1 MRQEHSKLP
10 PMGHRRAARWRRDAI
25 LSLAKSVICTSARN
39 STGMKP
45 RGPMRAY
52 SNT

>member
-1 MRQEHSKLP
+1 
-10 PMGHRRAARWRRDAI
+10 MGHRRAARWRRDAI